1 MVNYNGKKFLK
12 DCLDSLLK
20 QSFTDFEIIFVD
32 NNSSDAS
39 YEYVRDNFESDRIK
53 VYKTKKNLGFAGGN
67 NFGYKYCSGDY
78 IVLLNNDTVV
88 EKDWLKN
95 LLECISIDSKT
106 GIAQSLVLT
115 EGIPK
120 KYYEKNGTIN
130 LLGHNIMEVFEI
142 DKNAIG
148 EIFQAN
154 GCSLIIRKKLVDEL
168 AGLFPDEY
176 FAYSEDTFLCFKVK
190 FAGLKIMHTSKSV
203 VYHKGGG
210 ASMNNKSS
218 FLYFYQER
226 NRLLNFL
233 IFFPR
238 SFIIKY
244 IPFLIFNFF
253 LKLFAS
259 LVSKKYSAAQLVKA
273 YLWLLSNH
281 RWIQNERKNLNSIK
295 KVSDDNVLKFLSGKI
310 FNNGNIFEKFVN
322 SVSLFYCRL
331 TGIRVIENQKLL

>member
-1 MVNYNGKKFLK
+1 M
-12 DCLDSLLK
+12 K

-32 NNSSDAS
+32 NDSSDGS
-39 YEYVRDNFESDRIK
+39 YPYVKDNFESEKIK
-53 VYKTKKNLGFAGGN
+53 VYITKTNLGFAGGN

-95 LLECISIDSKT
+95 LLECISSDINT
-106 GIAQSLVLT
+106 GIAQSLVIT
-115 EGIPK
+115 EGIHM

-142 DKNAIG
+142 NKNGTG

-154 GCSLIIRKKLVDEL
+154 GCSLIMRKKLIDEL
-168 AGLFPDEY
+168 NGLFPDEY

-190 FAGLKIMHTSKSV
+190 FAGLKILHTSKSV

-210 ASMNNKSS
+210 ASKNRKPS

-233 IFFPR
+233 IFFSG
-238 SFIIKY
+238 SFTIKY
-244 IPFLIFNFF
+244 FPYLIFNFF
-253 LKLFAS
+253 LKLLAS
-259 LVSKKYSAAQLVKA
+259 LFSGKYSAIQLARA

-281 RWIQNERKNLNSIK
+281 RWIQNERKNLNSLK
-295 KVSDDNVLKFLSGKI
+295 TVSDENVTKYLSGKI
-310 FNNGNIFEKFVN
+310 LNGENIFEKFVN
-322 SVSLFYCRL
+322 SISIFYCKL
-331 TGIRVIENQKLL
+331 TGIRVMENQRSL